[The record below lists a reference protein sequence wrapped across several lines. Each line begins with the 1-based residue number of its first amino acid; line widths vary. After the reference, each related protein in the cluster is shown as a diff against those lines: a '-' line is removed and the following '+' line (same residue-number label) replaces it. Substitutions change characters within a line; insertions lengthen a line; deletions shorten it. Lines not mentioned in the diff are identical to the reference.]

1 MHFTLEDLDFLTSD
15 KGARV
20 LGRLANEDI
29 SDTHKI
35 RVLTALRKELTM
47 TQAAAALETAILRK
61 KAVEKFR
68 DDAAKMFFTR
78 EALEQASDANI
89 RRYRAAT
96 FTLQD
101 KVDSQTIL
109 DICCSVGSDALAFA
123 LCNTR
128 SKVIGLDID
137 PVRIRMA
144 QMNADALDI
153 QNVEFCA
160 ADVRQ
165 GICDAGFVFFDPA
178 RRTED
183 GKRAFHV
190 EHYEPPLS
198 VIQQWKHIQRMAIKL
213 APGVHLEQLVP
224 YGGAVEFIS
233 VEGDLKEAV
242 LWRGFG
248 WQGARATL
256 LVAGTAHHLTPSEH
270 ATAAFGEP
278 RQWLCE
284 PDPAVLRAGLVQS
297 VAANLNGTMLDETI
311 AYFTSAEKPIGKWA
325 VWARAWR
332 IRDWMPFNLKKL
344 ISYLRAEGVGHVTI
358 KKRGVPMMPDK
369 LLPKM
374 KLEGDESC
382 TLVLTRYK
390 GAAIVLICDDY
401 ETRKD

>member
-15 KGARV
+15 KGAWV
-20 LGRLANEDI
+20 LQRLAHEDI

-35 RVLTALRKELTM
+35 RVLTALRKELSM

-61 KAVEKFR
+61 KAVAKFG

-78 EALEQASDANI
+78 EALEQASDAHI
-89 RRYRAAT
+89 RRYRAAVYLKESERT
-96 FTLQD
+96 FG
-101 KVDSQTIL
+101 KIL
-109 DICCSVGSDALAFA
+109 DAGCSIGSDAVAFA
-123 LCNTR
+123 QR
-128 SKVIGLDID
+128 SKGYGVVGLDID
-137 PVRIRMA
+137 PIRVCIA
-144 QMNADALDI
+144 QMNAQALDVR
-153 QNVEFCA
+153 NVAFHT
-160 ADVRQ
+160 ADVRK
-165 GICDAGFVFFDPA
+165 GIPDADFVFFDPA
-178 RRTED
+178 RRTDE

-190 EHYEPPLS
+190 ERYEPPLS
-198 VIQQWKHIQRMAIKL
+198 IIQQWRHIQRMAIKL

-256 LVAGTAHHLTPSEH
+256 LVAGTAHHLTPSDH

-358 KKRGVPMMPDK
+358 KKRGVPMMPDE